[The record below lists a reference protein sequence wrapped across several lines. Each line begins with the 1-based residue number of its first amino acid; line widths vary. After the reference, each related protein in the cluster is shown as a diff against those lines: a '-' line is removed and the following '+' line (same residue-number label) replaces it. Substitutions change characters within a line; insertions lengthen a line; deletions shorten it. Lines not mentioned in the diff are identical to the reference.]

1 MAYLIKVSLGE
12 ILDKL
17 SILEIKLSYAKDA
30 TQIQNI
36 KNEFNHLNDIAAPLW
51 ASGAEELKGL
61 YDQLKSINHGGLWV
75 IEDDIRIKEQDKD
88 FRDEFVKLARSVY
101 IRGRN

>member
-30 TQIQNI
+30 NQIQNI

-51 ASGAEELKGL
+51 KLVQASSSLYERLNLSITSYGL
-61 YDQLKSINHGGLWV
+61 
-75 IEDDIRIKEQDKD
+75 
-88 FRDEFVKLARSVY
+88 
-101 IRGRN
+101 